1 MKKPGTVAVFLL
13 LFGIFIVFL
22 APKVIQVGSLEIR
35 SQNLEAELKRL
46 QLENQALENELRL
59 LREDP
64 VYLEKVAREKFNK
77 AKQGE
82 IVYKVVREGETTK
95 KD

>member
-1 MKKPGTVAVFLL
+1 MKRPRTAILWLL
-13 LFGIFIVFL
+13 LLVVFGVL
-22 APKVIQVGSLEIR
+22 LTPRVLQVQSLQSR
-35 SQNLEAELKRL
+35 SENLKEELKKLRA
-46 QLENQALENELRL
+46 QNQEMENQLRL

-82 IVYKVVREGETTK
+82 IVYKVVRENRS
-95 KD
+95 